1 MSKIDLKEIIFFIF
15 LVICSILIPF
25 IEFLNSNS
33 SIIYYIVNK
42 SFFFLLFLI
51 TSILLILSYLLYF
64 FTNKKINFK
73 DAIIVVLI
81 FYVFFFQHHTLK
93 FTIISHG
100 KEYILNAAEISFII
114 LLIIS
119 GLLSFFVLKNN
130 IILKRFTCIFFV
142 LLFFFNLINFV
153 NTISSLDNK
162 KVSNDKKIV
171 FKDTLNI
178 EKENIYFFILDAM
191 GPIDKFDEHYNL
203 DNDKFL
209 KYVSKKNYNYFY
221 KTKNFYETTDE
232 NMSVVFHLDTIYD
245 QNNGNKYNGMYPS
258 ILCSNFPEPNLILN
272 LKNLGYQF
280 KWIGNI
286 YAYCSSVNLKY
297 CLQKKNTLFNPELYL
312 AFFRKSPLIHS
323 IMRLG
328 QIVKYDYNRNF
339 LFEDNNGLLKL
350 KKYIKNNNLD
360 FSLNKPTFYFVHHL
374 SPHWPYITDRNCNY
388 TQKYPEE
395 INFEGYKEAYL
406 CNLKRIKEMI
416 KFLEINDPN
425 SFVVFQGDHNWEM
438 SRSGEKKYGDR
449 KAIFSL
455 IKKNDNCK
463 ISNSEKKNLNN
474 LNALKSIFRCI
485 TGDIIN

>member
-1 MSKIDLKEIIFFIF
+1 
-15 LVICSILIPF
+15 
-25 IEFLNSNS
+25 
-33 SIIYYIVNK
+33 
-42 SFFFLLFLI
+42 
-51 TSILLILSYLLYF
+51 
-64 FTNKKINFK
+64 
-73 DAIIVVLI
+73 
-81 FYVFFFQHHTLK
+81 
-93 FTIISHG
+93 
-100 KEYILNAAEISFII
+100 
-114 LLIIS
+114 
-119 GLLSFFVLKNN
+119 
-130 IILKRFTCIFFV
+130 
-142 LLFFFNLINFV
+142 
-153 NTISSLDNK
+153 
-162 KVSNDKKIV
+162 
-171 FKDTLNI
+171 
-178 EKENIYFFILDAM
+178 
-191 GPIDKFDEHYNL
+191 
-203 DNDKFL
+203 
-209 KYVSKKNYNYFY
+209 
-221 KTKNFYETTDE
+221 
-232 NMSVVFHLDTIYD
+232 
-245 QNNGNKYNGMYPS
+245 
-258 ILCSNFPEPNLILN
+258 
-272 LKNLGYQF
+272 
-280 KWIGNI
+280 
-286 YAYCSSVNLKY
+286 
-297 CLQKKNTLFNPELYL
+297 
-312 AFFRKSPLIHS
+312 
-323 IMRLG
+323 MRLG